1 MSPMF
6 RLKKE
11 KSSVITCMLTIYKE
25 FFVPE
30 AETVP
35 NLLKLGILKR
45 KTDND
50 DEHWM
55 SFHGFEVLDD

>member
-1 MSPMF
+1 
-6 RLKKE
+6 
-11 KSSVITCMLTIYKE
+11 MLTIYKE